1 MNLSEIDNYRFDS
14 LEDPTDEMLDQIMSD
29 MIEKVK
35 IRNQKANEK
44 YFQQMKE
51 YQTALEK
58 KYEKQLKEF
67 GENE

>member
-1 MNLSEIDNYRFDS
+1 MSSPEIDAYRFTS

-35 IRNQKANEK
+35 IKDQKANER

-51 YQTALEK
+51 DGIALMK
-58 KYEKQLKEF
+58 KYEEKLKEF
-67 GENE
+67 EKNE